1 MARGLLG
8 LKKVIEGDCLP
19 NVLRDYRM
27 GVDGAA
33 WLLAQNAIS
42 TGIVNYCAD
51 VAISTLI
58 VDVYRLA
65 VLCQRISRDGGE
77 LY

>member
-1 MARGLLG
+1 MSA
-8 LKKVIEGDCLP
+8 E
-19 NVLRDYRM
+19 
-27 GVDGAA
+27 GAA

>member
-1 MARGLLG
+1 MSA
-8 LKKVIEGDCLP
+8 E
-19 NVLRDYRM
+19 
-27 GVDGAA
+27 GAA

-65 VLCQRISRDGGE
+65 VICQRIRKYDGE